1 MIYLLN
7 RLKLLLIPRQ
17 GTKWSDILTNN
28 NTAMKIYLALLIFIL
43 SGASVLSQ
51 RVGIGTTIPDP
62 NAQLDIFSHSKGI
75 LIPRMNSNERLAITL
90 PADGL
95 LVYDTDTHSFW
106 HYNSFQSKWIDI
118 ATAGQNNQQYS
129 PIQKTIAGGAAN
141 DRFGFA
147 VSSGGGPAIVA
158 GAPGR
163 NLKTG
168 SVYVGREGTGNV
180 YNYTEFPGAD
190 FSYTAN
196 DQFGYSVAINKDF
209 GNADWVA
216 GAPFD
221 DNTFMD
227 QGSIVVKLTH
237 ATGTKMYSPAPQA
250 NEVFGAA
257 VGTAG
262 HAFQNDLYVIVG
274 APGRNSGSGAAY
286 IYWYNGITYVLM
298 QTISPVAP
306 NPTDSFGHAVS
317 ISYNIFTGE
326 GWAFVG
332 APNDDVFSTDD
343 GSVSI
348 YKRNTTTGSW
358 DFQLRMSSA
367 EPVAG
372 GHFGYAVASNM
383 LCSAGVAIGEPGHFI
398 LPAQPNVG
406 RVYYSH
412 YNGSFFQN
420 PVIVDSGDFSNN
432 YFGNAVSVA
441 SNQSCNRSYLV
452 VGAKGGPIGLTVTNW
467 GMSKFYTR
475 LNNSG
480 NWLKN
485 GKTFDP
491 EGESGWQFGY
501 SVGVSINGRVIIG
514 SPSATV
520 GNNASQGRI
529 RLEIFPGY

>member
-1 MIYLLN
+1 
-7 RLKLLLIPRQ
+7 
-17 GTKWSDILTNN
+17 
-28 NTAMKIYLALLIFIL
+28 MKIYLALLIFIL
-43 SGASVLSQ
+43 SGEPMLAQ
-51 RVGIGTTIPDP
+51 QVGIGTTIPHP
-62 NAQLDIFSHSKGI
+62 NAQLDVFSHSKGI
-75 LIPRMNSNERLAITL
+75 LIPRMSSNERLSISF
-90 PADGL
+90 PPDGL

-106 HYNSFQSKWIDI
+106 HYNSSQSKWIE
-118 ATAGQNNQQYS
+118 TASGGQANPQY
-129 PIQKTIAGGAAN
+129 PPMQKTITGGAAN
-141 DRFGFA
+141 DKFGFA
-147 VSSGGGPAIVA
+147 VSSGGGSAIVV

-168 SVYVGREGTGNV
+168 SVYMGREGVGNV
-180 YNYTEFPGAD
+180 YSYTEFPGAN
-190 FSYTAN
+190 FSYGAN
-196 DQFGYSVAINKDF
+196 DQFGYAVAINKDF

-221 DNTFMD
+221 DNTFTD
-227 QGSIVVKLTH
+227 QGSVLVRLTNE
-237 ATGTKMYSPAPQA
+237 ASTKMYSPLPQA

-257 VGTAG
+257 VAIAG
-262 HAFQNDLYVIVG
+262 HAFQNDLYIIVG
-274 APGRNSGSGAAY
+274 APGRNSGAGAAY
-286 IYWYNGITYVLM
+286 IYWYNGISYVLM
-298 QTISPVAP
+298 QTINPVAA
-306 NPTDSFGHAVS
+306 NATDSFGHSVS

-332 APNDDVFSTDD
+332 APNDDVSSTDD

-383 LCSAGVAIGEPGHFI
+383 LCSSGVAVGEPGHFI
-398 LPAQPNVG
+398 SAGQPNVG

-420 PVIVDSGDFSNN
+420 PEIVDSGDYSNN
-432 YFGNAVSVA
+432 YFGNSVSVA
-441 SNQSCNRSYLV
+441 SNQVCSRSYLV
-452 VGAKGGPIGLTVTNW
+452 VGAKGGPIGLTVNNW

-491 EGESGWQFGY
+491 EGDTGWQFGY
-501 SVGVSINGRVIIG
+501 SVGVSLNGKVIIG

-520 GNNASQGRI
+520 GNNALQGKI
-529 RLEIFPGY
+529 RLESFPGY